1 MNSTPTFITALLL
14 APLAVLHAAEL
25 RLPSIFS
32 DHMVLQ
38 SGTSVPVWG
47 WADEGEGVVVE
58 FDGQSKTTTA
68 NADGKW
74 TVKLNA
80 DQRKFMAASRAP
92 EELYDLQA
100 DPFELNNLAEDPRH
114 RTTLDRLRA
123 VLASWLKDTHD
134 ESSAPEDPVEL
145 EAQLKN
151 LEKVVSG
158 QRQNLGLNGLL
169 ESVPGAPEKKD

>member
-1 MNSTPTFITALLL
+1 MFGSGAKTRDYVFGARDRIDDTPDRVRTVRDARFKLIRNFEPERPYLQRMAYAEVSNPTYNRMRR
-14 APLAVLHAAEL
+14 LHA
-25 RLPSIFS
+25 
-32 DHMVLQ
+32 
-38 SGTSVPVWG
+38 
-47 WADEGEGVVVE
+47 EG
-58 FDGQSKTTTA
+58 
-68 NADGKW
+68 
-74 TVKLNA
+74 KLNA

-158 QRQNLGLNGLL
+158 QRQNLGPNGLL